1 MGNGI
6 KCEKA
11 GVRNLFL
18 SLALK
23 LGNPETKTQGGAGFV
38 IPMNKS

>member
-18 SLALK
+18 SLDLK